1 MVPGGGPWSDAAVRN
16 DSAADAPPVH
26 LPAVRPRTDHDL
38 DACARVLAAVHE
50 QDGYPV
56 NWPERPKLWLTPAP
70 LVAAWVAELD
80 DRVVG
85 HIGLS
90 HPDDTDAAP
99 GLWAARAAVGA
110 ETTAVVNRL
119 FVSPA
124 ARGHGIGALLVA
136 RATAEARGRALHP
149 VLDVVE
155 SDVAAATL
163 YERLGW
169 HHLATV
175 EQRWSPEQTVKVRCY
190 AAPAAP

>member
-1 MVPGGGPWSDAAVRN
+1 MGPWSDATVMS
-16 DSAADAPPVH
+16 DSAPAAPPVH
-26 LPAVRPRTDHDL
+26 PPSVRTRNDHDL
-38 DACARVLAAVHE
+38 DACTRVLAAVHE

-56 NWPERPKLWLTPAP
+56 NWPEHPRTWLTPAP

-80 DRVVG
+80 GRVVG

-90 HPDDTDAAP
+90 RADATDAAP
-99 GLWAARAAVGA
+99 ALWAARTGAGA

-124 ARGHGIGALLVA
+124 ARGDGIGALLMA
-136 RATAEARGRALHP
+136 RATAEARARDLHP

-155 SDVAAATL
+155 SDAAAATL

-169 HHLATV
+169 HHLATL

>member
-1 MVPGGGPWSDAAVRN
+1 MIS
-16 DSAADAPPVH
+16 DSAPAAPPV
-26 LPAVRPRTDHDL
+26 LPPSVRPRTDHDL
-38 DACARVLAAVHE
+38 DGCTRVLAAVHE
-50 QDGYPV
+50 RDGYPV
-56 NWPERPKLWLTPAP
+56 NWPERPHTWLTPAP

-80 DRVVG
+80 GRVVG

-90 HPDDTDAAP
+90 RADDTDVAP
-99 GLWAARAAVGA
+99 GLWAARTGVGA

-119 FVSPA
+119 FVFPA
-124 ARGHGIGALLVA
+124 ARGHGIGALLVV
-136 RATAEARGRALHP
+136 RATAEARARALHP

-155 SDVAAATL
+155 SDVAAASL

-169 HHLATV
+169 HHLATL